1 MPGTDTTF
9 ESNVM
14 APVTV
19 TAPANN
25 LPQDVAPVSIV
36 MVVSA
41 STFPLNTEYLLM
53 VAELPTCQNRLQS
66 DPPLIIFTDEL
77 LAVVS
82 ELPMRKMKTELGLPN
97 ASKVSVPVN
106 WADEAK
112 Q

>member
-41 STFPLNTEYLLM
+41 STLPLNTEYLLM
-53 VAELPTCQNRLQS
+53 VAELPTCQKTLEALA
-66 DPPLIIFTDEL
+66 PLISLISLPGAPGAPT
-77 LAVVS
+77 AVV
-82 ELPMRKMKTELGLPN
+82 RVDDGIWKMKRAFGSP
-97 ASKVSVPVN
+97 
-106 WADEAK
+106 
-112 Q
+112 